1 MMDVLC
7 DTLVVEEILPRPPR
21 KQLLRLGAT
30 SPRYEALARRPDFAA
45 RYWPRAGV
53 IFQPFDQNK
62 EIPPRFL
69 TARHAASE
77 LVHGADLA
85 FLPGPSAREEAYLRR
100 VGYDRDCGFAVVHSA
115 GGLLLCSRGRVSP
128 GTSTS
133 ATP

>member
-1 MMDVLC
+1 MDALC
-7 DTLVVEEILPRPPR
+7 DTLVVEEILAR
-21 KQLLRLGAT
+21 
-30 SPRYEALARRPDFAA
+30 ALARRPDLAA
-45 RYWPRAGV
+45 RYWPRRRRLPT
-53 IFQPFDQNK
+53 FRPEQ

-115 GGLLLCSRGRVSP
+115 GGLLLCSRGRVRP
-128 GTSTS
+128 RHLYV

>member
-1 MMDVLC
+1 MRHAGGGGD
-7 DTLVVEEILPRPPR
+7 PP
-21 KQLLRLGAT
+21 GPSPAAPTWPPAT
-30 SPRYEALARRPDFAA
+30 G
-45 RYWPRAGV
+45 RAGV
-53 IFQPFDQNK
+53 VFQPLDQNK
-62 EIPPRFL
+62 DIPPRFL
-69 TARHAASE
+69 TAPAASA
-77 LVHGADLA
+77 LVVRGADLA

>member
-1 MMDVLC
+1 MFC
-7 DTLVVEEILPRPPR
+7 ATRWWWRRSSRACCPSSSSAWGPPPAATRPSP
-21 KQLLRLGAT
+21 AAPT
-30 SPRYEALARRPDFAA
+30 SPP
-45 RYWPRAGV
+45 AGV